1 MIDNQMKIFAVFIL
15 DGLLIGLLF
24 DFFRIIRKTIK
35 TPNIIT
41 YIQDIIFWI
50 LTGILIIY
58 TIFVYNNGQ
67 IRLYMFLAIVIGV
80 LIYFITISKKIL
92 NVVLNIIEFM
102 KKVIKLIIKP
112 LQIIIQPARHIYN
125 KIIKNIEKIKN
136 SSKFAQKS
144 KN

>member
-50 LTGILIIY
+50 LTGIVIIY

-92 NVVLNIIEFM
+92 NVVLNII
-102 KKVIKLIIKP
+102 
-112 LQIIIQPARHIYN
+112 
-125 KIIKNIEKIKN
+125 
-136 SSKFAQKS
+136 
-144 KN
+144 

>member
-67 IRLYMFLAIVIGV
+67 IRLYMFLAIAIGV

>member
-67 IRLYMFLAIVIGV
+67 IILYMFLAIVIGV
-80 LIYFITISKKIL
+80 LIYFITIIKKIL

>member
-136 SSKFAQKS
+136 SSKFVQKS